1 VQRLGTNLA
10 PDAPAGRARPEPPRP
25 LPDAPSRSRAPHR
38 EHDVAAVRLVARG
51 RVLVATVAVIA
62 GSLLPSGNG
71 RQDALLYVLGVFW
84 VPWSGWL
91 ALDADRHPPRFTR
104 LAGAAGDMVVL
115 LAFGTLVEGWLVG
128 VGMGCGIV
136 VLAAAYTGSAIEGF
150 GLSVAAVVI
159 FTVGSYVTPPV
170 EVPRPT
176 LVVLYA
182 AVLGTLLL
190 VLGRGSS
197 QRRLVSAQSE
207 RLLGRSAAVLE
218 RVADGVI
225 VTDARGNVLEANPA
239 AHRIMGAG
247 DAPVPGRRCD
257 EVLGLQLGERPLD
270 CTRGCALLQLEGGRE
285 SDEGKEVWRMRPDGR
300 RQPLL
305 ANVCAITNEHGTVEE
320 VVHSLRDITTLKQ
333 ADEAKTLFLA
343 TASHE
348 LKTPLTVIRG
358 YGEMLLDTPELDEEA
373 NRAAGAI
380 VRRAEELSTIV
391 DGLLLSSRIE
401 AGRLDLDVKDLQV
414 APILRER
421 GESLMEATGRTIAV
435 VIPDDLPEVQVD
447 PAAVTTVVD
456 HLLDN
461 AVKYSPNGGTVTLHA
476 EPNETHVHIGISDSG
491 IGMDPEQ
498 AARCFDK
505 FWQAESTDERRFRG
519 TGIGL
524 YIVRSLVE
532 GMGGTIDVASV
543 PGKGTTFTVTVA
555 CSGVELASPRDIDV
569 LDGEDSI
576 VREFMRQLGLPAVKR

>member
-1 VQRLGTNLA
+1 VERVNTDFLPEAPDQSGGAADTARLA
-10 PDAPAGRARPEPPRP
+10 PLRGRRHPP
-25 LPDAPSRSRAPHR
+25 PHR
-38 EHDVAAVRLVARG
+38 EHDIAAVRVAARG
-51 RVLVATVAVIA
+51 RVLVATLAVIV
-62 GSLLPSGNG
+62 GSLLPSGNP
-71 RQDALLYVLGVFW
+71 RRDAFLYVLGVFW

-115 LAFGTLVEGWLVG
+115 LALGTLIEGWLVG

-136 VLAAAYTGSAIEGF
+136 VLVAAYSGSVLEGV
-150 GLSVAAVVI
+150 GLSATAVAI
-159 FTVGSYVTPPV
+159 FTLASYTTPP
-170 EVPRPT
+170 EDVPRPILLVLYSGVLVLL
-176 LVVLYA
+176 LVVLA
-182 AVLGTLLL
+182 
-190 VLGRGSS
+190 RGSS
-197 QRRLVSAQSE
+197 ERRRVSAQSE

-225 VTDARGNVLEANPA
+225 VTDAKGNLLEANPA
-239 AHRIMGAG
+239 ARRIMAGADTKASARHC
-247 DAPVPGRRCD
+247 DAL
-257 EVLGLQLGERPLD
+257 LGLQLGERALD
-270 CTRGCALLQLEGGRE
+270 CSRGCALLRLEGKGDA
-285 SDEGKEVWRMRPDGR
+285 DEGKEVWRMAPDGR

-305 ANVCAITNEHGTVEE
+305 ANVCAITNDKGEVEE

-358 YGEMLLDTPELDEEA
+358 FGELLLDFPDLNEQA
-373 NRAAGAI
+373 SRAAEAI
-380 VRRAEELSTIV
+380 VRRSEELSTIV
-391 DGLLLSSRIE
+391 DGILLSSRIE
-401 AGRLDLDVKDLQV
+401 AGRLDLDVSDLQL

-421 GESLMEATGRTIAV
+421 GESLMEATGRTIDV
-435 VIPDDLPEVQVD
+435 VVPEDLPEAEAD

-461 AVKYSPNGGTVTLHA
+461 AVKYSPAGGRVTLRA
-476 EPNETHVHIGISDSG
+476 EADDGHVRVHVSDTG
-491 IGMDPEQ
+491 IGMASEQ

-505 FWQAESTDERRFRG
+505 FWQAESTDQRRFRG

-532 GMGGTIDVASV
+532 GMGGTIEVESV
-543 PGKGTTFTVTVA
+543 QGRGTTFTV
-555 CSGVELASPRDIDV
+555 SLQRPGEDLAASV
-569 LDGEDSI
+569 SLLAGEDSI